1 MSRASFIRT
10 QHSNSDILKF
20 AGRRPTIKRPY
31 CTAIV
36 IKVEIGLP
44 LCIASSTLR
53 DVSQS
58 VQKYIVLLQVCSM
71 SLE

>member
-1 MSRASFIRT
+1 M
-10 QHSNSDILKF
+10 F
-20 AGRRPTIKRPY
+20 AGRRFTIKRPY

>member
-1 MSRASFIRT
+1 MFCAFFFRT
-10 QHSNSDILKF
+10 QHSNRDILKF
-20 AGRRPTIKRPY
+20 AGRRFTIKRPY

-53 DVSQS
+53 DFSQS
-58 VQKYIVLLQVCSM
+58 VQNYIVLLQVCSM
-71 SLE
+71 CLV